1 MMIFLI
7 LAPYGAFAA
16 LMLVTSAAVSLFA
29 SAAICLLVV
38 ANDILHGR
46 SIKML
51 GAGSAVLFAAL
62 GGYITLVD
70 SSWSSSAVK
79 LTVDAGVLAI
89 SLLSLAIRRPFTL
102 QYAREMVDAETATLP
117 GFLKANYIITGAWT
131 AAFLLMMMANV
142 LMIYLPGL
150 PLWSGIAIAFAA
162 RNTALY
168 FTKWYPEYRRAKF
181 ATSATSTSAFRFLNP
196 VPRSSLRVQR
206 NRWICDRI
214 APRKGRTRR

>member
-29 SAAICLLVV
+29 SAAICLRVV
-38 ANDILHGR
+38 ADDGLHGG
-46 SIKML
+46 SSKML

-79 LTVDAGVLAI
+79 LTVDCGVLAI
-89 SLLSLAIRRPFTL
+89 ALVSLAIRRPFTL
-102 QYAREMVDAETATLP
+102 QYAREVVDAETAVLP
-117 GFLKANYIITGAWT
+117 GFRRVNYILSTAWT
-131 AAFLLMMMANV
+131 VAFLLMMIANA
-142 LMIYLPGL
+142 LMIYVPGL
-150 PLWSGIAIAFAA
+150 PLWSGIVIAFAA

-181 ATSATSTSAFRFLNP
+181 ATSATSTSAL
-196 VPRSSLRVQR
+196 SGS
-206 NRWICDRI
+206 
-214 APRKGRTRR
+214 